1 MTAHGRF
8 IAFYSHKGG
17 VGRSLVLANVA
28 YELARLGRKVLVMD
42 LDLEA
47 PGQHMTDLFRPRIAH
62 SRDLKGWPGKG
73 LLELFE
79 VWISN
84 QEQHSNFEFELANY
98 LRPPPPGGG
107 RKISN
112 A

>member
-1 MTAHGRF
+1 MTPHGRF

-28 YELARLGRKVLVMD
+28 YELARLGRKILVLD

-62 SRDLKGWPGKG
+62 ARDLMGWPGKG

-79 VWISN
+79 TWMSEHDR
-84 QEQHSNFEFELANY
+84 QAFDFDLTDF
-98 LRPPPPGGG
+98 LRPPRQED
-107 RKISN
+107 RKSVV
-112 A
+112 